1 MKKRFISLIA
11 VAVIGILAF
20 FTYNTVFAS
29 KSAPQVTFNSIDG
42 RTFETD
48 DLKGRVTMVKFWAT
62 DCVTCMKQMPDT
74 IAHYDKYKDQGYETI
89 AVAMK
94 HDKVEAIQRL
104 IDDRGYKFTIV
115 HDADGS
121 IAKAFGD
128 VRFTPVAFLFD
139 RKGQLVKSYIGDY
152 DTNLFIGDL
161 ERTLAQ
167 S

>member
-1 MKKRFISLIA
+1 MKKRFITIIA
-11 VAVIGILAF
+11 VVAIAILAF
-20 FTYNTVFAS
+20 FTYDTVFTS
-29 KSAPQVTFNSIDG
+29 KSAPQVSFNSIDG
-42 RTFETD
+42 RSFETS
-48 DLKGRVTMVKFWAT
+48 DLKGKVTMVKFWAT

-74 IAHYDKYKDQGYETI
+74 IAHYDKYKDQGYETV

-94 HDKVEAIQRL
+94 YDKVDAIQRL
-104 IDDRGYKFTIV
+104 IDERGYKFTIV

-128 VRFTPVAFLFD
+128 IRFTPVAFLVD
-139 RKGQLVKSYIGDY
+139 RKGQIVKSYIGDY
-152 DTNLFIGDL
+152 DTNLFIDDL